1 MAQKLALGDLLHLSS
16 PLRLHVQS
24 DSRIIRER
32 ELLHWNLICKESLQS
47 IIENQIP
54 HFSLLVRWWSRSPI
68 GNMLNKFYIES
79 DSHAMPA
86 LINWSDPRNH
96 QQVPS
101 STNFHAEQFQ
111 IYGLMYISLIGRLP
125 LADSTPRWEEDCAPG
140 ARIIAPK
147 PLRGQTHL
155 DCSLAPKVFK
165 VSDWD
170 SGGHVMTW
178 LLGQVCWI
186 QGNLIIAIIS

>member
-1 MAQKLALGDLLHLSS
+1 
-16 PLRLHVQS
+16 
-24 DSRIIRER
+24 
-32 ELLHWNLICKESLQS
+32 
-47 IIENQIP
+47 
-54 HFSLLVRWWSRSPI
+54 
-68 GNMLNKFYIES
+68 MLNKFY
-79 DSHAMPA
+79 SHAMPA
-86 LINWSDPRNH
+86 LINWSDPRDY
-96 QQVPS
+96 QGSS

-155 DCSLAPKVFK
+155 GCSLAPKVFK

-170 SGGHVMTW
+170 SGGHVMTR
-178 LLGQVCWI
+178 LLGLLNPRQADNCNDLLIGQTHVGLSLVRFPDPLVSWGTWLSYVLLRTTTPSGVCLPSPSIWLEI
-186 QGNLIIAIIS
+186 